1 MIFYTYLILLDP
13 LADLYI
19 FVWSKLPLL
28 PLFSLLVD
36 MWVPRHLLPLSFLL
50 LSFLLPLIPSLVP
63 LSPWRPAAAGRAPPC
78 PTRRSRSCSPRAPP
92 ASAGGL
98 EVEQG

>member
-1 MIFYTYLILLDP
+1 MLLSP
-13 LADLYI
+13 LAGLYI

-28 PLFSLLVD
+28 PLFSLLAD
-36 MWVPRHLLPLSFLL
+36 MWVPRHLLP

-63 LSPWRPAAAGRAPPC
+63 LSPWRPAAAGHAPPC

>member
-1 MIFYTYLILLDP
+1 MLLSP
-13 LADLYI
+13 LAGLYI
-19 FVWSKLPLL
+19 FVWSKLHLL
-28 PLFSLLVD
+28 PLFSSLAD
-36 MWVPRHLLPLSFLL
+36 MWVPRHLLSLF
-50 LSFLLPLIPSLVP
+50 FLLPLIPSLVP

-78 PTRRSRSCSPRAPP
+78 PTRRSGSCSPRAPP